1 MLITS
6 SAVGVK
12 GLNTENLLLRFL
24 IKVTCMSLLFFFLIL
39 FFQPKLNS
47 SFSNKFYILSKYLDL
62 LVLVITDLCKDC
74 LY

>member
-24 IKVTCMSLLFFFLIL
+24 IKVTCMSLLLFFL
-39 FFQPKLNS
+39 N
-47 SFSNKFYILSKYLDL
+47 
-62 LVLVITDLCKDC
+62 LVFPAQAEF
-74 LY
+74 